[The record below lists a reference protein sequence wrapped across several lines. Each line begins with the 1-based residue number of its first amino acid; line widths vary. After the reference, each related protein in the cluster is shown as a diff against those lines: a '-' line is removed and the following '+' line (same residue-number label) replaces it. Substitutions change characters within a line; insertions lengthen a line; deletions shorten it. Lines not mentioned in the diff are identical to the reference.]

1 MDRFY
6 TFLIYCVVILF
17 GWMMNNIFSS
27 GGMRSIILPEI
38 GIIIMLFGFYGIF
51 VVLFKWNNKD

>member
-6 TFLIYCVVILF
+6 TFLICCVVVLF
-17 GWMMNNIFSS
+17 GWMMNYIFSS
-27 GGMRSIILPEI
+27 GGTRSILLPEI

-51 VVLFKWNNKD
+51 MVLFRWNKKD